1 MADGFATPSL
11 TSPNNGDDIGPRRF
25 SVAELD
31 AMFDAHI
38 LSRDEKIELVNGE
51 ILQMN
56 AQMIPHG
63 VIKFRLAMKLST
75 ILSPQFEV
83 HVELSVQLNDNTL
96 VDPDISITSKLKLER
111 RYLRRDEIQMV
122 AEVSDTT
129 LAYDLGEKAKLY
141 AKAGIAEY
149 WVVDIHGA
157 QTWVHREPSAQG
169 YGSITSVPFDQGL
182 DALVDGTVKVV
193 VAELLA

>member
-11 TSPNNGDDIGPRRF
+11 TFPNNGGEIGPRRF

-31 AMFDAHI
+31 AMFDANI

-56 AQMIPHG
+56 AQMMPEG
-63 VIKFRLAMKLST
+63 VIKCRLATKLST
-75 ILSPQFEV
+75 ILSPQLEV
-83 HVELSVQLNDNTL
+83 YIRLSVQLNDNTL
-96 VDPDISITSKLKLER
+96 VDPDISVTSKLKPER
-111 RYLRRDEIQMV
+111 RYLRRDEILMV

-129 LAYDLGEKAKLY
+129 LAYDLGEKARLY
-141 AKAGIAEY
+141 ANAGIAEY
-149 WVVDIHGA
+149 WVVDINGA

-169 YGSITSVPFDQGL
+169 YGSLGSVPFDQGL
-182 DALVDGTVKVV
+182 DTLVDSGVKVF
-193 VAELLA
+193 VAELVT